1 MLCID
6 KLKNNYHK
14 PFEHIWCDLYC
25 SFDEN
30 GDVCINSFKRR
41 EWQMYYTY
49 YNKRLR
55 ISVPE
60 IKDRLDKE
68 TRDDPNT
75 LQYFMVE
82 VTKRFKIKVLWG
94 SWI

>member
-25 SFDEN
+25 SFEED
-30 GDVCINSFKRR
+30 GDVCINSFKRS

-49 YNKRLR
+49 YNSEYCFLYHYR
-55 ISVPE
+55 I
-60 IKDRLDKE
+60 
-68 TRDDPNT
+68 N
-75 LQYFMVE
+75 LQKAQGMAFRSY
-82 VTKRFKIKVLWG
+82 I
-94 SWI
+94 